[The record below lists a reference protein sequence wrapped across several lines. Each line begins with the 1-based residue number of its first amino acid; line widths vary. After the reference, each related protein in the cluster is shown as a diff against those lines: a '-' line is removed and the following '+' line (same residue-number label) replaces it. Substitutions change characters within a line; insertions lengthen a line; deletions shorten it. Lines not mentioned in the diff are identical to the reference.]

1 MNAPDRLQSDMTAS
15 LSALVPALSEP
26 DEHWRDLIGQIGSDI
41 GLPLTSALER
51 VTALTTTGKID
62 RAGLKALRD
71 EIEQARRVGMI
82 GQQLARY
89 ASGRIRQSPEQVSL
103 TQLMRDVLVQRG
115 REATARGLEVRQSLR
130 PAEVIIDATLLHALL
145 QATVDWALEHGR
157 QSVDFRIDLRNW
169 PANARLTCQFAHA
182 TDHLSPPDVVA
193 RNDHAAALDSMSW
206 RLVQQLAWTLQLG
219 IERQDN
225 ADSVNLALEFPR
237 TISEQIE
244 GVSAVEIDHGFSA
257 SENSKP
263 LAGSH
268 VLVIATRRDLR
279 SDIRDATRHMGLV
292 VDFVNSVEEAEE
304 FCRDALPHAIVYESA
319 LAGQR
324 FQQLRDGISTEVPT
338 FVFIEIAEEG
348 SAFELSGE
356 GDRHHALVGRST
368 VTESLPSAM
377 IFELSQHVSLRASGP

>member
-368 VTESLPSAM
+368 VTESLPSAL
-377 IFELSQHVSLRASGP
+377 IFELSRSM